1 MTPGTLRSWH
11 SDHLLTYIQTF
22 RHSDTPSLI
31 HSELPDLG
39 SDINIRIDF
48 QGGLLISHNQYLTQI
63 RITCPPSKET
73 CLPRRL
79 LFGKDSPRGTSPTTI
94 RNHIPKRFELIFLY
108 IYISSYGERSFII
121 HYSFI
126 HTSIQHILIFY
137 TTSSHHPITSSFFIL
152 LYCFIIISPYTITD
166 LSFGVVPGDN
176 PALSPVLLVDAGYT
190 SKRSNSELSVRL
202 LNSPQY
208 A

>member
-1 MTPGTLRSWH
+1 M
-11 SDHLLTYIQTF
+11 TYIQTF

-39 SDINIRIDF
+39 SDINIRIYF
-48 QGGLLISHNQYLTQI
+48 QGGLLIPHNQYLTQI

-108 IYISSYGERSFII
+108 IYISSYGERSFIHPHI
-121 HYSFI
+121 YST
-126 HTSIQHILIFY
+126 HSY
-137 TTSSHHPITSSFFIL
+137 TLHHPIIPSPHHPLFTFQAL
-152 LYCFIIISPYTITD
+152 LLFSPYTITD
-166 LSFGVVPGDN
+166 LSFGGVLGGN
-176 PALSPVLLVDAGYT
+176 PALSPVILVDAGST
-190 SKRSNSELSVRL
+190 SKRSNSELSITIK
-202 LNSPQY
+202 QIICFIF
-208 A
+208 